1 MIKRCPLHWLSLFG
15 QTNSHAS
22 LIIGKTCFLKCN
34 MCENGIRFSCILY
47 MSKNNQQNLIKWAS
61 KATIQKHQRSIVN
74 SQHQSK
80 VIKNQSTFWI
90 KDKNTFKGTKSK
102 TTKKLSSEKF
112 EQVNNDILWKPTQK
126 NLNKI
131 VDFMSLKWHLQE
143 RYWKK
148 KTHNKNKNTMTCFF
162 KKTTFYNGMP
172 LQQAAAKV
180 M

>member
-1 MIKRCPLHWLSLFG
+1 MRKWNSLFVYSLHVKKQSTKFNKMYCQRNIFQ
-15 QTNSHAS
+15 QT
-22 LIIGKTCFLKCN
+22 I
-34 MCENGIRFSCILY
+34 
-47 MSKNNQQNLIKWAS
+47 AS

-148 KTHNKNKNTMTCFF
+148 THNKNKNTMTCFF

>member
-1 MIKRCPLHWLSLFG
+1 
-15 QTNSHAS
+15 
-22 LIIGKTCFLKCN
+22 

-47 MSKNNQQNLIKWAS
+47 MSKNNQQNLIKCFVKETFSQQTIAS

-112 EQVNNDILWKPTQK
+112 EQVNNDIL
-126 NLNKI
+126 
-131 VDFMSLKWHLQE
+131 
-143 RYWKK
+143 
-148 KTHNKNKNTMTCFF
+148 
-162 KKTTFYNGMP
+162 
-172 LQQAAAKV
+172 
-180 M
+180 